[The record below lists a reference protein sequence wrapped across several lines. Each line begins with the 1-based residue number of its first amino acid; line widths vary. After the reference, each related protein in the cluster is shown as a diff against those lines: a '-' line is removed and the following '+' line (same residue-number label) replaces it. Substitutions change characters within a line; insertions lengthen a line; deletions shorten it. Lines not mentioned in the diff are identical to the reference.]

1 MWFCR
6 LCKERVVKNIVTD
19 KKIEEVCNQIRE
31 EFEQRIINLE
41 QKMLNICGEQD
52 VRKIVQKEMENRIN
66 VRDKREITNHRE
78 VVKEEVTK
86 LQSNTRNEDTDQE
99 GNGKQSGQE
108 TVTSVI
114 EEINE
119 RKSRQNNMVVFGT
132 EEKKSENREE
142 REEQDKDI
150 ILTLYKD

>member
-1 MWFCR
+1 LFFS
-6 LCKERVVKNIVTD
+6 LLSILINA
-19 KKIEEVCNQIRE
+19 RE
-31 EFEQRIINLE
+31 
-41 QKMLNICGEQD
+41 
-52 VRKIVQKEMENRIN
+52 
-66 VRDKREITNHRE
+66 KREITNHRE
-78 VVKEEVTK
+78 KVQEEVTK

-132 EEKKSENREE
+132 EEKKSENREVCY
-142 REEQDKDI
+142 I
-150 ILTLYKD
+150 YSVFV

>member
-1 MWFCR
+1 M
-6 LCKERVVKNIVTD
+6 
-19 KKIEEVCNQIRE
+19 
-31 EFEQRIINLE
+31 
-41 QKMLNICGEQD
+41 
-52 VRKIVQKEMENRIN
+52 
-66 VRDKREITNHRE
+66 
-78 VVKEEVTK
+78 EEVTK

-132 EEKKSENREE
+132 EEKKSSIELNVT
-142 REEQDKDI
+142 I
-150 ILTLYKD
+150 IGLKFSVIFTQSLYNVNMISLSCSSLSSLFSDFFSSVFV